1 MKDTF
6 NYKKSLGQNF
16 LIDKNIINK
25 IIDEVD
31 VNEDDLIIEI
41 GPGSGAL
48 TKELRLLNANVFS
61 FEIDKRLEKDLLEL
75 ESNNVHFIFQDF
87 LKVDLKK
94 FLIDKKYKRLFFVG
108 NLPYYIT
115 SAIINKIINECDAYK
130 IIIMIQKE
138 VGLRYMANPCSK
150 DYSSI
155 TVHLQYNFDIK
166 KVCDVSK
173 NCFYPVP
180 KVDSMVLKLVT
191 KEKAKLN
198 DRNLFESLIRASF
211 ALKRKNIR
219 NNLKKYDLEIVEE
232 VLGKYNKDLTSRA
245 EEITVN
251 EFVEISN
258 ALFESNKYE

>member
-25 IIDEVD
+25 IISEVD
-31 VNEDDLIIEI
+31 TNEDDLIIEI

-48 TKELRLLNANVFS
+48 TKELSLLNTNVFS
-61 FEIDKRLEKDLLEL
+61 FEIDKRLEENLLKL
-75 ESNNVHFIFQDF
+75 ESNKVHFVFQDF
-87 LKVDLKK
+87 LKVNLKE
-94 FLIDKKYKRLFFVG
+94 FLADKEYKRLFFVG

-115 SAIINKIINECDAYK
+115 SAIINKIISECDAYK

-138 VGLRYMANPCSK
+138 VGLRYMASPCSK

-155 TVHLQYNFDIK
+155 TVHLQYNFDVK

-180 KVDSMVLKLVT
+180 KVDSMVLKLIT
-191 KEKAKLN
+191 KEKPILN
-198 DRNLFESLIRASF
+198 DKALFENLIRDSF

-219 NNLKKYDLEIVEE
+219 NNLKKYNLEIVEK
-232 VLGKYNKDLTSRA
+232 VLRSHNKDLTYRA
-245 EEITVN
+245 EEITIS
-251 EFVEISN
+251 EFVEIAN
-258 ALFESNKYE
+258 ALFGSNYHE